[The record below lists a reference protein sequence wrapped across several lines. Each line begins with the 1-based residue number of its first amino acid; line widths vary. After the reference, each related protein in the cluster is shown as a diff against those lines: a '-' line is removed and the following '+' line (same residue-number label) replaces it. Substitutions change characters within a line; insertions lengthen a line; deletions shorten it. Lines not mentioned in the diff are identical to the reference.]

1 MIVTHAF
8 KPSTQETDRR
18 ISEFKINLVN
28 KASVR
33 TAEDTQKNP
42 APKINNESYT
52 KTGSN

>member
-1 MIVTHAF
+1 MVTHAF
-8 KPSTQETDRR
+8 KPITQDTDRR

-28 KASVR
+28 KASAR
-33 TAEDTQKNP
+33 TAEDTQKNH